1 MGKKLRLG
9 IVGHGF
15 VGKAMDKGFSKETE
29 KYIVDPL
36 YNNTIDDLANFNPEL
51 TFVCVPTPMSSDGS
65 INSSIIEK
73 VVIELSQKCDESI
86 VAVKSTVI
94 PSVLKSLIKYNNK
107 IVYNP
112 EFLREK
118 HADLDFKNSEMIIL
132 GGKESIA
139 TKVSKAYKNH
149 SNCKTKNFYIT
160 DVASASLAKY
170 AINTFLASK
179 VLFFNEVYELY
190 QNTQHMNKESNW
202 SNFIKM
208 LSTDSRIGCSHLEV
222 PGQDGKFGFGGACFP
237 KDTMALIK
245 YAEDIGVSMEV
256 LKAVVKKNNKIRSS
270 YVEIDSREKA
280 QDINFDDKI

>member
-15 VGKAMDKGFSKETE
+15 VGKAMDVGFSKETE

-51 TFVCVPTPMSSDGS
+51 IFVCVPTPMSSDGS

-118 HADLDFKNSEMIIL
+118 HADLDFKNSEMVIL
-132 GGKESIA
+132 GGEESVA
-139 TKVSKAYKNH
+139 SKVLKAYKNH
-149 SNCKTKNFYIT
+149 ANCKTKNFYIT
-160 DVASASLAKY
+160 DIASASLAKY

-190 QNTQHMNKESNW
+190 QNTKGKHKDSSW

-256 LKAVVKKNNKIRSS
+256 LKAVVRKNNKIRGS

>member
-15 VGKAMDKGFSKETE
+15 VGKAMDNGFSKETE
-29 KYIVDPL
+29 KYIVDPI
-36 YNNTIDDLANFNPEL
+36 YDNTIDDLAHFNPEL
-51 TFVCVPTPMSSDGS
+51 IFVCVPTPMSSDGR
-65 INSSIIEK
+65 IDSSIIEK
-73 VVIELSQKCDESI
+73 VVKELSQKCDKSI
-86 VAVKSTVI
+86 LVVKSTVI
-94 PSVLKSLIKYNNK
+94 PSVLKSLNKFNNN
-107 IVYNP
+107 IIYNP

-118 HADLDFKNSEMIIL
+118 HADQDFKNSEMIIL

-139 TKVSKAYKNH
+139 SKVLEAYSNH

-160 DVASASLAKY
+160 DIASASLAKY

-190 QNTQHMNKESNW
+190 QQTKDKNKESNW
-202 SNFIKM
+202 NNFIKII
-208 LSTDSRIGCSHLEV
+208 STDKRIGSSHLDV

-237 KDTMALIK
+237 KDTMALIR

-256 LKAVVKKNNKIRSS
+256 LKTVMKKNNKIRSS
-270 YVEIDSREKA
+270 YVDIDSREKA
-280 QDINFDDKI
+280 QGINFDGKI